1 MLTFKPEITYCIF
14 CHGYWILIFSIFRI
28 HQYIGSIKKDAY
40 CTAIR
45 EKNNTVL
52 IWVSN
57 LSAMETIHEKS
68 GRISL
73 PIYGMG
79 EIMIGAS
86 QIKTY
91 MYMYMSPRISFSG
104 QLFYQLSSLSPIF
117 ESIWPSP
124 SQMLLSLKDPQGF
137 SPSRS

>member
-79 EIMIGAS
+79 EIMIDRRKPDQDLHVHVHVPQNLLLWS
-86 QIKTY
+86 VVLPTELSVTY
-91 MYMYMSPRISFSG
+91 IWIDLTISFSNAIIP
-104 QLFYQLSSLSPIF
+104 QRSPRLFP
-117 ESIWPSP
+117 
-124 SQMLLSLKDPQGF
+124 
-137 SPSRS
+137 